1 MESPITTVGRLYDH
15 RFLDELASAVSEVS
29 AAALATGEKGKVNVV
44 IEVEAL
50 GREQMTVNTRTAIRV
65 TLPKPK
71 AKSAIFFLG
80 KDGSLQ
86 ASDPRQAEMQ
96 VRETGD
102 GKAELRAPE
111 WQEPTV
117 RDGGD

>member
-44 IEVEAL
+44 IEVEAR

-71 AKSAIFFLG
+71 AKSAIFFMG
-80 KDGSLQ
+80 KDGLQ

-102 GKAELRAPE
+102 GNAELRAPE